1 MVPELRYANS
11 DRSWNIFYPP
21 SFTLMPPALR
31 YAGWQAARSTRKTAT
46 VEEQM
51 RRLGGKRCRVKD
63 GLRWVT
69 DSSGRRLFFRLEL
82 RRAAADGENRYPGEP
97 TQLTQVGKLSTSNA
111 QRPTS
116 NDWFVERWELNRPR
130 RGVSGWEQVLD
141 RRHPPRGDNRRP
153 TERPSQGKTCCS
165 RATNS

>member
-1 MVPELRYANS
+1 ME
-11 DRSWNIFYPP
+11 
-21 SFTLMPPALR
+21 
-31 YAGWQAARSTRKTAT
+31 
-46 VEEQM
+46 
-51 RRLGGKRCRVKD
+51 GKRWTAMGDRFV
-63 GLRWVT
+63 GPAFVLSIGT
-69 DSSGRRLFFRLEL
+69 QA
-82 RRAAADGENRYPGEP
+82 AAADGENRYPGEP

-130 RGVSGWEQVLD
+130 RGVSTWEQVLE